1 MGNQKYLNDTPAYL
15 AASVGILWIWS
26 GVQPLLTEQEVSL
39 DLLGQVGV
47 GQVWQMPVLRTA
59 SALDVVLGLACFSP
73 LRRRAV
79 LWAVQLVVVVVYSLI
94 VGLCLPEHWL
104 HPFAPLLKNL
114 PIAALMFYLMKR
126 SGK

>member
-1 MGNQKYLNDTPAYL
+1 M
-15 AASVGILWIWS
+15 
-26 GVQPLLTEQEVSL
+26 QPLLTAQEVSL
-39 DLLGQVGV
+39 DLLRQVGI
-47 GQVWQMPVLRTA
+47 GQVWQMPVLWAA

-73 LRRRAV
+73 LRRRVA